1 MNTSNKIK
9 NLLTIFGLCLLCA
22 ACGFLSRETVPP
34 GAGGRDAKNRHRE
47 QYEQLRRRYA
57 EIAQRLPPA
66 GSASDPSE
74 SAGARGGRRPTPSPS
89 RTPANLN
96 PPLTSEN
103 TGLIAAEQLLDPARR
118 PASSDYSPP
127 DFFEI
132 DTQDCPTECF
142 RLLARDNPDMPDTVD
157 QDGAVARKLEAG
169 LAHRYLAVYR
179 TLIYTP
185 PRVMS
190 SEDHRISGQ
199 PNDGRSRFSPGHVD
213 LEVFVFD
220 LQSNEMV
227 ASFRTAHTSSSQ
239 TVTNLATLESEM
251 RAGAREGILAG
262 LRRTTGGTFNSPN
275 RNANA
280 P

>member
-1 MNTSNKIK
+1 M
-9 NLLTIFGLCLLCA
+9 G
-22 ACGFLSRETVPP
+22 
-34 GAGGRDAKNRHRE
+34 
-47 QYEQLRRRYA
+47 YRYA
-57 EIAQRLPPA
+57 TNLPS
-66 GSASDPSE
+66 GETSGFIDTVGVSSRASRDSE
-74 SAGARGGRRPTPSPS
+74 SVAHSCESEPAAHFREHWIDRG
-89 RTPANLN
+89 
-96 PPLTSEN
+96 
-103 TGLIAAEQLLDPARR
+103 AAEQLLDPARR
-118 PASSDYSPP
+118 PSSSDYSPP

-132 DTQDCPTECF
+132 DTQDCPAECF

-157 QDGAVARKLEAG
+157 QDRAVARKLEAG

-179 TLIYTP
+179 TLTYSP

-199 PNDGRSRFSPGHVD
+199 PNDGRSRFSPGHGE

-239 TVTNLATLESEM
+239 TVANLATLESEM

-262 LRRTTGGTFNSPN
+262 LRRRTG
-275 RNANA
+275 
-280 P
+280 